1 LAELQFQQKDYANA
15 IGNYH
20 KLERIA
26 ASKKDTY
33 NAWSGLMESFYL
45 SGAYD
50 SSAVYAR
57 TIVERGSVDA
67 AGQNKASLYLGKIA
81 LAKGDTEGAKD
92 EFLNTLNTAQ
102 DEYGA
107 EAKYLL
113 AKIQYDQKEYKE
125 SYKTLISLNNDF
137 SAYDQWVGKSF
148 LLMADVFVATDDVFQ
163 ARHTLQSLIDNF
175 PLTQIKEE
183 AKQKLRALEQSEA
196 EKQKA
201 LEADT
206 LDN

>member
-1 LAELQFQQKDYANA
+1 
-15 IGNYH
+15 
-20 KLERIA
+20 
-26 ASKKDTY
+26 
-33 NAWSGLMESFYL
+33 MESFYL
-45 SGAYD
+45 SGDYD
-50 SSAVYAR
+50 SSGVYAR

-67 AGQNKASLYLGKIA
+67 AAQNKASVYLGKIA
-81 LAKGDTEGAKD
+81 LAKGDPEGAKD

-113 AKIQYDQKEYKE
+113 AKIQFDEKAYKE

-137 SAYDQWVGKSF
+137 SAYEEWVGKSF
-148 LLMADVFVATDDVFQ
+148 LLLADVFVATDDVFQ

-175 PLTQIKEE
+175 PLPHIKDE
-183 AKQKLRALEQSEA
+183 ARQKLKTLEQSELD
-196 EKQKA
+196 KQKA
-201 LEADT
+201 LDADT